1 MAMIY
6 AIRKT
11 LAFLRNILNI
21 HSPFLSQE
29 ITNWGPSARGAVS
42 YEPLQHFSLI
52 FHKISQYCSSALW
65 PDSMGGSD
73 PRTFRGVWQQMGKVG
88 VCLRSVNTSVPEG
101 ISAESK
107 ISPQTPGIL
116 SGVSLWSWTSELLGD
131 SQLFENSCVHGV
143 NIYHGLSC
151 TRHFTRCC
159 EQRNARTQTWT
170 QLVPLYTCL
179 EMWRSFGW

>member
-1 MAMIY
+1 MQGVLSAMS
-6 AIRKT
+6 
-11 LAFLRNILNI
+11 LCNI
-21 HSPFLSQE
+21 SRRSF
-29 ITNWGPSARGAVS
+29 
-42 YEPLQHFSLI
+42 

-116 SGVSLWSWTSELLGD
+116 SGVSL
-131 SQLFENSCVHGV
+131 
-143 NIYHGLSC
+143 
-151 TRHFTRCC
+151 
-159 EQRNARTQTWT
+159 
-170 QLVPLYTCL
+170 
-179 EMWRSFGW
+179 